1 MKYVQIQ
8 QERQQHGVNEI
19 LLMSLLTLNRFYA
32 FSGISVV
39 DFEQV
44 NASWVKLY
52 HNTLNSLV
60 IGKYLF

>member
-8 QERQQHGVNEI
+8 QQRQQQGVNEI
-19 LLMSLLTLNRFYA
+19 LLMSLLTLNRFYT

-52 HNTLNSLV
+52 HTTLNSLV